1 MDFAMEAM
9 ACFVAG
15 EFGPHSI
22 QFAVTGRGPLSA
34 SKTSTEF
41 TSIGTTLTTNV

>member
-9 ACFVAG
+9 KHFVAG

-22 QFAVTGRGPLSA
+22 QSAVTGLGPFSA
-34 SKTSTEF
+34 VTTRKEF